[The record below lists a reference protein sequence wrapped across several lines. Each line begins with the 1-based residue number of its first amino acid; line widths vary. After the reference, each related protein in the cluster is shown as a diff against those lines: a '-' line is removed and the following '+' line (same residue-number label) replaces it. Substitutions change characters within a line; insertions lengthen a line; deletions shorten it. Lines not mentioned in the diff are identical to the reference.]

1 VYNRNLI
8 INLLSKVISD
18 QRLIDLIR
26 KMFKARILVPENF
39 FFLPDRG
46 VPQGNV
52 LSPILSNIYLNE
64 LDKFMEQLIKKYNK
78 GFNTTPNPEFTKLIN
93 LSKYERT
100 LDSILQNNI
109 RRYRRKK
116 LFNKGVKPFLHDGNF
131 IRVRYIRYVDDI
143 LIGVRGPKF
152 VAKKI
157 KNEFQN

>member
-1 VYNRNLI
+1 
-8 INLLSKVISD
+8 
-18 QRLIDLIR
+18 
-26 KMFKARILVPENF
+26 MFKARILAPENF

-64 LDKFMEQLIKKYNK
+64 LDKFMEQLIKKYYK
-78 GFNTTPNPEFTKLIN
+78 GSKPTPNPEFTKLIN

-152 VAKKI
+152 VAEKI